1 MLSSSPPAGGALE
14 LGVGSSG
21 RAACGCAY
29 LRGRDGGRGGN
40 LDSSDGRQRVSTKL
54 FVGNGDGASTLP
66 VSLGEPN
73 RTNLLDLGMGSCK
86 GSTSEQLE
94 GHTAPHVASVLLKGL
109 LHHLGQARRICEVT
123 LRAAH
128 DFFIFGLFY
137 SRDGMWALG
146 SGLFYF
152 LSHVVCCG
160 LWAM

>member
-94 GHTAPHVASVLLKGL
+94 GHTAPHDLQFFIPVMAVVCVLIVVASVLLKGL
-109 LHHLGQARRICEVT
+109 LHHLGQSKRSI
-123 LRAAH
+123 
-128 DFFIFGLFY
+128 G
-137 SRDGMWALG
+137 
-146 SGLFYF
+146 
-152 LSHVVCCG
+152 
-160 LWAM
+160 AMADNATKRHAGFVR

>member
-1 MLSSSPPAGGALE
+1 MVSAPTDA
-14 LGVGSSG
+14 

-73 RTNLLDLGMGSCK
+73 RTNLLDLGMESCN

-94 GHTAPHVASVLLKGL
+94 GHTAPHGELTFSTMLYDFC
-109 LHHLGQARRICEVT
+109 ICS
-123 LRAAH
+123 
-128 DFFIFGLFY
+128 LF
-137 SRDGMWALG
+137 
-146 SGLFYF
+146 
-152 LSHVVCCG
+152 
-160 LWAM
+160 

>member
-109 LHHLGQARRICEVT
+109 LHHLGQSKRSI
-123 LRAAH
+123 
-128 DFFIFGLFY
+128 G
-137 SRDGMWALG
+137 
-146 SGLFYF
+146 
-152 LSHVVCCG
+152 
-160 LWAM
+160 AMADNATKRHAGFVR